1 MRDFP
6 RETLNITKSPCSN
19 EGTHRSD
26 FVTLRYIQRFP
37 GNNQRDESIDAQERA
52 IRKYAEEND
61 IEIVEE
67 YIDRSRTGTNTDR
80 EEFQRMLNDS
90 RYGLF
95 DLVIVHKLDRFARNR
110 YDSAVSR
117 KILRDNGVELYS
129 VIEKFDNTPESIIL
143 GGLMETLNEYYSAN
157 LSREVMKGMREN
169 ALQCRYTGGYVP
181 LGYRVDDAGHF
192 QINEEEAEVVRR
204 IFSGTIQGMSYREL
218 QQEFNEKGIRT
229 RTGKLFGKNSLYSI
243 LTNEKYIGV
252 YVYNRASSKD
262 SRGKRN
268 NHRSKPDDQ
277 IIRIENGIPAI
288 VTREEFQAV
297 QELLKKR
304 RRSRRGRTDT
314 GNVYLLTGK
323 VYCGICG
330 GKYCGNSQYSGR
342 KKTLYYCYRCN
353 VRSRRGGIGCPNR
366 EISRNCLEKYVLRLL
381 ADILFD
387 KDRLPAV
394 IEEYNRAV
402 TQAESSVESDRKRLK
417 KSIKSLENEVG
428 NIISVIARTGSESL
442 TAALDGKEKELA
454 ELRAQLSGLE
464 RRSARVDID
473 EEQIKRAFDYG
484 RELLLSG
491 KIPRLRQLIELYVE
505 RVEILPDSVSV
516 TLNILRELQANESGA
531 ALDRLN
537 RTYPEA
543 LKITRKADREEVV
556 SASGE

>member
-1 MRDFP
+1 
-6 RETLNITKSPCSN
+6 
-19 EGTHRSD
+19 
-26 FVTLRYIQRFP
+26 
-37 GNNQRDESIDAQERA
+37 
-52 IRKYAEEND
+52 
-61 IEIVEE
+61 
-67 YIDRSRTGTNTDR
+67 
-80 EEFQRMLNDS
+80 MLNDS

-129 VIEKFDNTPESIIL
+129 VIKKFDNTPESIIL
-143 GGLMETLNEYYSAN
+143 EGLMETLNEYYSAN

-181 LGYRVDDAGHF
+181 LGYRVDDTGHF
-192 QINEEEAEVVRR
+192 RINEEEAEVVRR

-252 YVYNRASSKD
+252 YVYNRAVSKD

-314 GNVYLLTGK
+314 ENVYLLTGK

-353 VRSRRGGIGCPNR
+353 VRSRRGGIGCSNR
-366 EISRNCLEKYVLRLL
+366 EISRNCLKKYVLRLL

-402 TQAESSVESDRKRLK
+402 IQAESSVESDRKRLK

-442 TAALDGKEKELA
+442 TAALDGKEKELS
-454 ELRAQLSGLE
+454 ELRAQLSEIE

-516 TLNILRELQANESGA
+516 TLNILRGLQANESGA